1 MADKKN
7 AFLLYKD
14 QWDAISDLNDKTLGQ
29 LTRAIFEYQIEGKE
43 PEKHDIIYRDFK
55 HIKTTFDRDDAKYQ
69 DTVGRRREAGA
80 AGGKQRVANQ
90 ANASFA
96 KNSKQDVA
104 NQADNDSVNDNDND
118 ISFTPVTAVAEPVK
132 QKKSR
137 KSKSLPSRAEVEAFY
152 ELEKSN
158 SLKDP
163 LPPGLVAA
171 AAARRPVVTIDAL
184 AAAYND
190 LVVYMTASSDMWPQ
204 GMWRCVL
211 TKPDQLEFVQYCKL
225 VLERGMTRAEIK
237 SYLDQWENKGYDNN
251 NLYATIVAWRN
262 REATNPQKPFGGNG
276 QQTTTVASVPK
287 RGPKGD

>member
-1 MADKKN
+1 MAKDSFVFYREWMPLIKTLPDASRLKFYDMLCVYDGGEFPATGDPHLDGVVQFVFTKVAENNAKYTKKCEKAAESAKMRWDANAYERIESHTNAMPKN
-7 AFLLYKD
+7 ANVKN
-14 QWDAISDLNDKTLGQ
+14 AMLND
-29 LTRAIFEYQIEGKE
+29 
-43 PEKHDIIYRDFK
+43 
-55 HIKTTFDRDDAKYQ
+55 
-69 DTVGRRREAGA
+69 
-80 AGGKQRVANQ
+80 
-90 ANASFA
+90 
-96 KNSKQDVA
+96 
-104 NQADNDSVNDNDND
+104 NDNDNDND

-184 AAAYND
+184 AAAYKELID
-190 LVVYMTASSDMWPQ
+190 YMTVSSDMWPQ

-262 REATNPQKPFGGNG
+262 REATNPQKSFGGNG
-276 QQTTTVASVPK
+276 QQTATVASVPK

>member
-1 MADKKN
+1 MAKDSFVFYREWMPLIKTLPDASRLKFYDMLCVYDGGEFPATGDPHLDGVVQFVFTKVSENNAKYTKKCEKAAESAKMRWDANVYERIETHTNAMPKN
-7 AFLLYKD
+7 ANVKN
-14 QWDAISDLNDKTLGQ
+14 AMLND
-29 LTRAIFEYQIEGKE
+29 
-43 PEKHDIIYRDFK
+43 
-55 HIKTTFDRDDAKYQ
+55 
-69 DTVGRRREAGA
+69 
-80 AGGKQRVANQ
+80 
-90 ANASFA
+90 
-96 KNSKQDVA
+96 
-104 NQADNDSVNDNDND
+104 NDNDND
-118 ISFTPVTAVAEPVK
+118 ISFTPVTAVAEPSK

-171 AAARRPVVTIDAL
+171 AAARRPVVTIDAI
-184 AAAYND
+184 AAAYKELID
-190 LVVYMTASSDMWPQ
+190 YMTASSDMWPQ

-262 REATNPQKPFGGNG
+262 REATNPQKSFNGNG

>member
-14 QWDAISDLNDKTLGQ
+14 QWDAISDLDDKYLGQ
-29 LTRAIFEYQIEGKE
+29 LFRAIFEYQIHGTV
-43 PEKHDIIYRDFK
+43 PEVHSLIYRDFK
-55 HIKTTFDRDDAKYQ
+55 HLRPGFDRDNAKYQ
-69 DTVGRRREAGA
+69 AIVEKKRLAGA
-80 AGGKQRVANQ
+80 EGGKQKAANL
-90 ANASFA
+90 ADAST
-96 KNSKQDVA
+96 SKQDLANVA
-104 NQADNDSVNDNDND
+104 PNDNDNDNDND
-118 ISFTPVTAVAEPVK
+118 ISFTPVTAVAEPSK

-262 REATNPQKPFGGNG
+262 REATNPQKSFNGNG